1 MTVVSPRAA
10 GGTSSLFSGPARYV
24 PSTPWG
30 PWTALAATLLI
41 FAGQLLGVGVV
52 MAVYVARFG
61 SVGLSPDMDFEQFFS
76 LAAPI
81 GVATMIGS
89 QIGSIVIVWLL
100 AGRKGRRWDT
110 LALNLPR
117 PTLATCFAGGLV
129 VVLATGV
136 LEFALYQVFKENLY
150 ADTKFLAE
158 GLNSPLWWGT
168 ILMAVVFAP
177 LWEELTF
184 RGFLLSA
191 LAQTRLGFWGAALI
205 SNVIWTCLHAQ
216 YGWAGI
222 GSVFMAGMV
231 LSWLLWRT
239 GSLRAP
245 IIAHGIA
252 NIVAVGFAYLF
263 NPVMQGLPA

>member
-1 MTVVSPRAA
+1 MTVVSPRDAA
-10 GGTSSLFSGPARYV
+10 GSTLFSGPPRYV

-30 PWTALAATLLI
+30 PWAALAAVLLI

-52 MAVYVARFG
+52 MLVYVALYGTAEF
-61 SVGLSPDMDFEQFFS
+61 SADMNFEQFFS

-81 GVATMIGS
+81 GVATMLGS
-89 QIGSIVIVWLL
+89 QIGSIFIVWLL
-100 AGRKGRRWDT
+100 AGRQRRRWDT
-110 LALNLPR
+110 LALNFPR
-117 PTLATCFAGGLV
+117 PSFGTCFVGGLV
-129 VVLATGV
+129 VVLVTGT
-136 LEFALYQVFKENLY
+136 LEFGLYQVFNENLY

-168 ILMAVVFAP
+168 IMMAVVFAP

-205 SNVIWTCLHAQ
+205 SNVIWTALHAQ

-222 GSVFMAGMV
+222 GSVFTAGLV

-263 NPVMQGLPA
+263 NPAMQAVPA